1 MNERNTHA
9 IEVCL
14 DMVEIVADTM
24 EIVGNQPHWIAK
36 VKAIVDAWID
46 EYFTDPHDREIAR
59 TYAYLL
65 TLDRLKAR
73 WEAIE
78 GALH

>member
-1 MNERNTHA
+1 MNRRNTHA
-9 IEVCL
+9 VEVCL
-14 DMVEIVADTM
+14 DMVEIVEDTM
-24 EIVGNQPHWIAK
+24 EIVGTQPHCIAK
-36 VKAIVDAWID
+36 VKAIVEVWID
-46 EYFTDPHDREIAR
+46 EYFTDPYDREIAR

-65 TLDRLKAR
+65 TLDRLQAR